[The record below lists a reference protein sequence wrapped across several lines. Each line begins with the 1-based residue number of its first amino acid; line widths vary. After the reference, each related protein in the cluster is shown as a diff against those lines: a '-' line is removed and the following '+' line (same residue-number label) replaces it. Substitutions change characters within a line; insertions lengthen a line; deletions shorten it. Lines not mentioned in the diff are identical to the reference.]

1 LRYLATIYK
10 RDPDA
15 SVREL
20 AIRAGRHIKK
30 MRAAG
35 DWVGEGAKER
45 SIPQAE
51 EVRSSSVSAVDQE
64 RAKSLMDKALDDAVK
79 GTYDRAEQLAR
90 QAFQLNP
97 NLQYDSYY
105 AGIASEVMGMEAQE
119 AIAELL
125 RNPEE

>member
-1 LRYLATIYK
+1 
-10 RDPDA
+10 
-15 SVREL
+15 
-20 AIRAGRHIKK
+20 
-30 MRAAG
+30 
-35 DWVGEGAKER
+35 
-45 SIPQAE
+45 
-51 EVRSSSVSAVDQE
+51 VSAVDQE

-97 NLQYDSYY
+97 DLQYDSYY